1 MPMSSTLA
9 PGRSKFVADRPAEPP
24 ADRQVAFATAGRHS
38 SPQAHAT
45 GIAAVAG
52 ALVDRQVRRKGT
64 SQRFARIPI
73 AFGIGIA
80 ITLTWQSYGD
90 AAREII
96 AEQYPPLAWLA
107 PRVPIARPAPAGDR
121 AASPDAQDLK
131 TISLGLAAVRQRV
144 DQLAAGQDQI
154 NREITT
160 KLQAAKQEI
169 LAKMS
174 SSSPQSAT
182 PARKPVPAASQPSPV
197 R

>member
-1 MPMSSTLA
+1 MSMSSALA
-9 PGRSKFVADRPAEPP
+9 PGRSKLVADWPDEPP
-24 ADRQVAFATAGRHS
+24 VDRQGASATTGRHS
-38 SPQAHAT
+38 SPRAHAA
-45 GIAAVAG
+45 GVAAVAG
-52 ALVDRQVRRKGT
+52 ALVGRQARRKGA

-80 ITLTWQSYGD
+80 MTLTWQSYGD
-90 AAREII
+90 AVREII
-96 AEQYPPLAWLA
+96 AERYPPLAWLA

-131 TISLGLAAVRQRV
+131 TISLGLTAVRQRV

-169 LAKMS
+169 LDKMS
-174 SSSPQSAT
+174 SPSPQPAT
-182 PARKPVPAASQPSPV
+182 PARKPVPTASQPSPA